1 MPDGDLPPWRNP
13 QPLIEAIALL
23 RGKTVELTPDLPGS
37 QLKSQLPLFLTQATG
52 EEERQ
57 LSAPPPRFV
66 LFVLTDGNG
75 RQLFVYAVVFGC
87 AAGEVAALC
96 VVSRARCYPTPFRDV
111 LVHLLRTA
119 SPSANGDATAAP
131 GTEASLLRVLRALPC
146 LVAPT
151 PRVALRLELPRGG
164 GGCVFGAPT
173 AGHPPPADA
182 MMWDL
187 LHCVGVDGVLTLW
200 HALLLERSVL
210 LVSDTPALL
219 GASCEALRALLHP
232 LRWECTYV
240 PLLPRSLL
248 AFLEAPTPFL
258 MATQRRFL
266 AERAAE
272 LDTAAILVADLDY
285 GRLRYGAAFG
295 KLPPLPRDPLPYL
308 APLPPLLHAR
318 AAATTLGPA
327 ARDVKALSQL
337 RNTATAQY
345 CFLRLLAAT
354 LQPAALRSAINAR
367 PGAAA
372 LERCDWDGYARAQ
385 PSKGQ
390 PFYAELR
397 GTQAMSRLVEDM
409 SEGSTLFDHW
419 SDGAP
424 AMPAAPPPVAATL
437 SVPLADEPPSP
448 RTTTAEGLEPGGS
461 GKTDG
466 GDAAAA
472 DGDAAAEGLQLRL
485 SSCTTALG
493 DCDDRRPAAD
503 RGWSWERLWKSL
515 TPNKGDAASD
525 GGAAHPDGSDGDH
538 PSSAAAASA
547 GGSFRRLPLPPL
559 PTSLAGWAATHA
571 TLAAAV
577 RRCSKDA
584 AHRGGGGGGGAAPRR
599 RRACGRR
606 RLAAHHRRRR
616 RRRRRRRV
624 RGARS
629 ARPPRVC
636 AAGGA
641 RHGQRWRR
649 RAPRGGAR
657 AARDLFAGGGSLR
670 LARSA
675 ARSRECLGYGG
686 VVRACSRDLRPP
698 RVAAG
703 DVARFRG
710 AAAPRRAR
718 CDAGWAAARLALA

>member
-1 MPDGDLPPWRNP
+1 M
-13 QPLIEAIALL
+13 
-23 RGKTVELTPDLPGS
+23 
-37 QLKSQLPLFLTQATG
+37 
-52 EEERQ
+52 
-57 LSAPPPRFV
+57 
-66 LFVLTDGNG
+66 
-75 RQLFVYAVVFGC
+75 
-87 AAGEVAALC
+87 
-96 VVSRARCYPTPFRDV
+96 
-111 LVHLLRTA
+111 
-119 SPSANGDATAAP
+119 
-131 GTEASLLRVLRALPC
+131 
-146 LVAPT
+146 
-151 PRVALRLELPRGG
+151 
-164 GGCVFGAPT
+164 
-173 AGHPPPADA
+173 
-182 MMWDL
+182 
-187 LHCVGVDGVLTLW
+187 
-200 HALLLERSVL
+200 
-210 LVSDTPALL
+210 
-219 GASCEALRALLHP
+219 
-232 LRWECTYV
+232 

-248 AFLEAPTPFL
+248 TFLEAPTPFL

-327 ARDVKALSQL
+327 VRDVKALLQE

-367 PGAAA
+367 AGAAA

-419 SDGAP
+419 SDGAL
-424 AMPAAPPPVAATL
+424 AVPAAPPPVAATL

-472 DGDAAAEGLQLRL
+472 DGGGDAAAEGLQLRL

-538 PSSAAAASA
+538 PSAAAAAS
-547 GGSFRRLPLPPL
+547 
-559 PTSLAGWAATHA
+559 
-571 TLAAAV
+571 
-577 RRCSKDA
+577 
-584 AHRGGGGGGGAAPRR
+584 GGGASAVCRCRRCRPRWRGGQRRTRRWRR
-599 RRACGRR
+599 RC
-606 RLAAHHRRRR
+606 AAAARTRPRRRR
-616 RRRRRRRV
+616 RRRRRRSGRPATPTSV
-624 RGARS
+624 RPPTRCCAPPAPTATAATTARS
-629 ARPPRVC
+629 QRSLCAAAARLRC
-636 AAGGA
+636 AGGA
-641 RHGQRWRR
+641 RHGQQRR
-649 RAPRGGAR
+649 RRRNPRGGAR

-675 ARSRECLGYGG
+675 ARSRKCLGYGG
-686 VVRACSRDLRPP
+686 VVRACARDLRPP
-698 RVAAG
+698 RVAPG

-710 AAAPRRAR
+710 TAAPRRAR
-718 CDAGWAAARLALA
+718 CDACWAAARLAIA